1 MNYILLILLVIP
13 LPLSFVFM
21 QELNDNKNEKE
32 ERKKAYKTLFSILP
46 LLVISLNYL
55 YNSLLN
61 YKAFTDLIFS
71 GVLTTYFLLTIF
83 SLIYIIKKSK
93 NKIITN

>member
-32 ERKKAYKTLFSILP
+32 ERKKVYKTLFSIFP

-71 GVLTTYFLLTIF
+71 GFLTTYFLLTIF
-83 SLIYIIKKSK
+83 SLIYIIKKPK
-93 NKIITN
+93 NQHITS

>member
-1 MNYILLILLVIP
+1 MNFILLILLVIP
-13 LPLSFVFM
+13 LLLSFVFM

-32 ERKKAYKTLFSILP
+32 DGKKAYKTLFSISP
-46 LLVISLNYL
+46 LLVISLIYFS
-55 YNSLLN
+55 NSLSN
-61 YKAFTDLIFS
+61 YKNFTDLIFS
-71 GVLTTYFLLTIF
+71 GFLTLYFLLTIF

>member
-32 ERKKAYKTLFSILP
+32 ERKKVYKTLFSIFP

-61 YKAFTDLIFS
+61 YKSFTDLIFS
-71 GVLTTYFLLTIF
+71 GFLTTYFLLTIF